1 MPEETISATLTPPAE
16 EGSYEAWEATQ
27 KEAAPAQQPKAEEKP
42 EKPSVPKGET
52 AAVPETAP
60 AQEQKPKQQPQQPK
74 RKHDAESRI
83 AELTRENA
91 EYKRQLE
98 ESRKTSVSQES
109 RPAPESPKPS
119 EPAKL
124 GKLSEYVKAE
134 HAKRPDVLQEDLI
147 EEWVNKRDAEA
158 EQTRQFKAG
167 QERITKAMSDFRAK
181 HSDIADDV
189 FGENGKQGII
199 LGTPQVN
206 VMRPLMDTFQNWPD
220 VLHYLHENP
229 DVYQQVRASSP
240 QEQWFDVVA
249 IARQLSRGIIS
260 VAPAAE
266 TPAQEQPR
274 SNVRPISRVP
284 APAKHVLGGGMPP
297 EGKTLRD
304 ARDFEEA
311 EAIERRR
318 TAGGR

>member
-1 MPEETISATLTPPAE
+1 MTELESASLPPVVDD
-16 EGSYEAWEATQ
+16 SSFEAWEASQ
-27 KEAAPAQQPKAEEKP
+27 PKAAPAQQPKAEEKSA
-42 EKPSVPKGET
+42 ETSVPQGQT
-52 AAVPETAP
+52 AAVPETAKP
-60 AQEQKPKQQPQQPK
+60 QEQQKQQAKPIERK
-74 RKHDAESRI
+74 RDAESTIHKKDREL
-83 AELTRENA
+83 AELR
-91 EYKRQLE
+91 KQLE
-98 ESRKTSVSQES
+98 EARKNAATPQDT
-109 RPAPESPKPS
+109 RPAPETPKPAN
-119 EPAKL
+119 EPPKL

-134 HAKRPDVLQEDLI
+134 HSKRPDVLQEDLI
-147 EEWVNKRDAEA
+147 EEWVQKREAEA
-158 EQTRQFKAG
+158 EQSRQAKAG
-167 QERITKAMSDFRAK
+167 QERITGAMRDFRAK
-181 HSDIADDV
+181 HPDVADDV

-206 VMRPLMDTFQNWPD
+206 VMKPLMDNFQNWPD

-240 QEQWFDVVA
+240 QEQWFDVIA

-266 TPAQEQPR
+266 SPAQEQPR

-311 EAIERRR
+311 EAIEKRR